1 MRYGTTTKHN
11 YKYTWT
17 KGSVTES
24 QTSYVRAYLVYTDA
38 NGNTHTV
45 YGETVSA
52 TLYGS
57 QD

>member
-1 MRYGTTTKHN
+1 
-11 YKYTWT
+11 
-17 KGSVTES
+17 VTED
-24 QTSYVRAYLVYTDA
+24 QTWYVRAYLVYTDA

-52 TLYGS
+52 TLNGA